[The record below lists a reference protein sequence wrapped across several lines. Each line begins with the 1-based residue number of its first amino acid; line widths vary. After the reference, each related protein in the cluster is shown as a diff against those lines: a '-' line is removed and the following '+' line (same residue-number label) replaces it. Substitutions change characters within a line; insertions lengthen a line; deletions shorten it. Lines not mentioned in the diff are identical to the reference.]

1 MKAVQRPYGLRERST
16 YEEVMQ
22 YIKRDNGEFLVP
34 KPDRESTIVEMM
46 SPYLSAWKVEQQAML
61 AKKQAQIA
69 FWSSDGDPGA
79 APLPLQAGDDDFKSV
94 PGTIDSMVNG
104 AREAWDN
111 EQRNMYERGAQ
122 EVHREAQRH
131 VDRQTEMYQIGTDSG
146 DADMELAQHL
156 SHDLQPVTPPA
167 TEEPQSAESLRDAFL
182 HRGRQG
188 ALANT
193 LAAGGTM
200 ASGALAGLW
209 GGASLAE
216 AVGATVG
223 VAAGTA
229 ALPVA
234 AAVGGTLLGA
244 AAIGGL
250 IGGGAGVAQNL
261 EERAGTRIHFVSDS
275 LQNLADRSGTLW
287 ANRHGMDPHRI
298 EDVHGRQALGP
309 DRMARPVPELGYDH
323 ARHQAVTPMAS
334 QALRGAGVGT
344 MPSTIPS
351 APPRTR
357 RRGGLEQHPIPN
369 FPGGERGHV
378 EYPAIHP
385 RASGPSGGRP
395 PRPGHGNGLGR

>member
-1 MKAVQRPYGLRERST
+1 MKTVQRPYGLRERST

-69 FWSSDGDPGA
+69 FWSSDGDQGA
-79 APLPLQAGDDDFKSV
+79 VPLPIQAGDEDFRSV

-111 EQRNMYERGAQ
+111 EQRDLYDRSAQ
-122 EVHREAQRH
+122 EVHRAAQRH
-131 VDRQTEMYQIGTDSG
+131 VDRQAEMYHIGTGSG

-156 SHDLQPVTPPA
+156 GHDLQPVTPPA
-167 TEEPQSAESLRDAFL
+167 REKPQSAESLRDAFL

-223 VAAGTA
+223 VAAGSA
-229 ALPVA
+229 AMPVA

-261 EERAGTRIHFVSDS
+261 EERAGTRIHFVSES
-275 LQNLADRSGTLW
+275 LQNLADRSGTMW

-309 DRMARPVPELGYDH
+309 DRMVRPELPGDLGYDH

-344 MPSTIPS
+344 MPPS
-351 APPRTR
+351 APPRTQ
-357 RRGGLEQHPIPN
+357 RRGGLGQHPIPN
-369 FPGGERGHV
+369 FPGGERGPV
-378 EYPAIHP
+378 EYPRP
-385 RASGPSGGRP
+385 SGPSGGGRP
-395 PRPGHGNGLGR
+395 PRPGHMNGLGR